1 MGSSNS
7 PAEQVEQVLAHPEPL
22 YMDDRVLPQVQTGAK
37 SKTKARDT
45 TRASTLTT
53 TRSPLASQ
61 FVFSDPNS
69 DSAPP
74 ILVERVGN
82 KVKITRTRGG
92 DLVPGLMVP
101 QANPEVPNEF
111 YLTEKYLLFKALE
124 NMNLNDPNTVES
136 IRQCCSKK

>member
-1 MGSSNS
+1 MGNPNS
-7 PAEQVEQVLAHPEPL
+7 PAEQLERVLANPEPTF
-22 YMDDRVLPQVQTGAK
+22 MDDRVLPQVQTGAK

-45 TRASTLTT
+45 TGASALTT
-53 TRSPLASQ
+53 TRSPLASR

-82 KVKITRTRGG
+82 KIKFTRTRGY
-92 DLVPGLMVP
+92 LAPGLMVP

-124 NMNLNDPNTVES
+124 NMNLSDPNTVES